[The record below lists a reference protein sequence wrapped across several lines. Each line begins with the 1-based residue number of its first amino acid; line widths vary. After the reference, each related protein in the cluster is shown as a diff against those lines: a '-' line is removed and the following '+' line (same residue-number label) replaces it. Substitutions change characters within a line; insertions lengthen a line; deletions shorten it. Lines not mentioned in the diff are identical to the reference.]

1 MRRALKW
8 LIGIGAVVAVLLIVA
23 AIALPRLIDTPRVQA
38 MIASS
43 ASQAIGR
50 PVKFESLSVRLFP
63 LPAVELHKLEV
74 AEDPQFGTAPFLTLE
89 TGRVYL
95 RLRPLLGGRVEFGDI
110 TLERPR
116 IALIQHA
123 DGHLNV
129 ASLAPASESR
139 TAPRAGRSGGGAAG
153 GAAAVVL
160 SQVKI
165 ASGTVTYL
173 TLGKGTT
180 PTPYRVENLDLT
192 LTSQASQ
199 INAKGTLRV
208 NPGDLLVKLT
218 DGVVALNGA
227 RAPLESPLR
236 GRVGIES
243 KDVEPLVAA
252 SAGPSPAIAGPIKGD
267 FTLSGTLGAPRASGT
282 VELASLR
289 VTQTSAGCPEPK
301 RRTLSLGALKLA
313 AVSWDG
319 ARLQS
324 RPATTSLAG
333 GAISTNLTATVDRG
347 VHVQLGDLSIKG
359 LPAEKVLVDFLCE
372 GYAVTGPLDLTGALK
387 ANAGDLWNTLDG
399 SGRLKLGPGKVVG
412 PQALGLI
419 ESLTR
424 IAGAVSSV
432 LSADV
437 PRAVTAP
444 PTDFESITGT
454 YQIVAGVLTTRD
466 LLYTSRVIKVG
477 VVGDYGLG
485 SGRMNM
491 DLRVQHARGELRAH
505 LGGTAAAPTI
515 RVDPAS
521 VSTNVT
527 REELETGIQDLLN
540 RFRRR

>member
-1 MRRALKW
+1 LRRALKW
-8 LIGIGAVVAVLLIVA
+8 LIGIGAVVAVLLVVA

-38 MIASS
+38 MIAGS
-43 ASQAIGR
+43 ATQTIGR
-50 PVKFESLSVRLFP
+50 PVKFESLSVKLFP

-95 RLRPLLGGRVEFGDI
+95 KLRPLLGGRVEFGDI

-116 IALIQHA
+116 ISLIQRA

-139 TAPRAGRSGGGAAG
+139 TAPRPGRSGGGAG
-153 GAAAVVL
+153 GAAAVV
-160 SQVKI
+160 SQIKVV
-165 ASGTVTYL
+165 GGLVTYVA
-173 TLGKGTT
+173 LGKGSA

-192 LTSQASQ
+192 LTNQASQ
-199 INAKGTLRV
+199 LSVKGTLRV

-227 RAPLESPLR
+227 RPPLEAPLR
-236 GRVGIES
+236 GRIGIEG
-243 KDVEPLVAA
+243 KDVEPFVAA

-267 FTLSGTLGAPRASGT
+267 FTLGGTLGAPRASGT

-289 VTQTSAGCPEPK
+289 VARMSAACPEPK

-324 RPATTSLAG
+324 RPTTTSLAG
-333 GAISTNLTATVDRG
+333 GTISTNVTVTLERG
-347 VHVQLGDLSIKG
+347 VHVQLGDLKIMG

-372 GYAVTGPLDLTGALK
+372 GYAVAGPLDLTGALK
-387 ANAGDLWNTLDG
+387 ANAGDLLNTLDG
-399 SGRLKLGPGKVVG
+399 SGRLRIGPGRVVG
-412 PQALGLI
+412 PQALALI

-424 IAGAVSSV
+424 IAGVVSSV
-432 LSADV
+432 LAADV
-437 PRAVTAP
+437 PSSLTSS

-454 YQIVAGVLTTRD
+454 YQIVSGVVTTRD
-466 LLYTSRVIKVG
+466 LLYTSRAIKVG
-477 VVGDYGLG
+477 VVGDFGLG
-485 SGRMNM
+485 SGRMNL

-505 LGGTAAAPTI
+505 LGGNAAAPTI
-515 RVDPAS
+515 KVDPAS

>member
-8 LIGIGAVVAVLLIVA
+8 LIGIGAVVAVLLVVA

-38 MIASS
+38 MIAGS
-43 ASQAIGR
+43 ATQTIGR
-50 PVKFESLSVRLFP
+50 PVKFESLSVKLFP

-95 RLRPLLGGRVEFGDI
+95 KLRPLLGGRVEFGDI

-116 IALIQHA
+116 IALIQRA

-139 TAPRAGRSGGGAAG
+139 TAPRPGRSGGGAG
-153 GAAAVVL
+153 GAAVSQIKVVGGL
-160 SQVKI
+160 
-165 ASGTVTYL
+165 VTYVA
-173 TLGKGTT
+173 LGKGSA

-192 LTSQASQ
+192 LTNQASQ
-199 INAKGTLRV
+199 LSVKGTLRV

-227 RAPLESPLR
+227 RPPLEAPLR
-236 GRVGIES
+236 GRIGIEG
-243 KDVEPLVAA
+243 KDVEPFVAA

-267 FTLSGTLGAPRASGT
+267 FTLGGTLGAPRASGT

-289 VTQTSAGCPEPK
+289 VARMSAACPEPK

-324 RPATTSLAG
+324 RPTTTSLAG
-333 GAISTNLTATVDRG
+333 GTISTNVTVTLERG
-347 VHVQLGDLSIKG
+347 VHVQLGDLKIMG

-372 GYAVTGPLDLTGALK
+372 GYAVAGPLDLTGALK
-387 ANAGDLWNTLDG
+387 ANAGDLLNTLDG
-399 SGRLKLGPGKVVG
+399 SGRLRIGPGRVVG
-412 PQALGLI
+412 PQALALI

-424 IAGAVSSV
+424 IAGVVSSV
-432 LSADV
+432 LAADV
-437 PRAVTAP
+437 PSSLTSS

-454 YQIVAGVLTTRD
+454 YQIVSGVVTTRD
-466 LLYTSRVIKVG
+466 LLYTSRAIKVG
-477 VVGDYGLG
+477 VVGDFGLG
-485 SGRMNM
+485 SGRMNL

-505 LGGTAAAPTI
+505 LGGNAAAPTI
-515 RVDPAS
+515 KVDPAS

>member
-1 MRRALKW
+1 LRRALKW

-23 AIALPRLIDTPRVQA
+23 AIALPRLLDTPRVQA

-129 ASLAPASESR
+129 ASLAPTSESR
-139 TAPRAGRSGGGAAG
+139 TAPRPGRSGGAASGA
-153 GAAAVVL
+153 AAAVV

-165 ASGTVTYL
+165 AGGTVTYV
-173 TLGKGTT
+173 TLGKGTS

-227 RAPLESPLR
+227 RPPLESPLR
-236 GRVGIES
+236 GRVAIEG

-267 FTLSGTLGAPRASGT
+267 FTLGGTLGAPRASGT

-289 VTQTSAGCPEPK
+289 VTQTSAACPEPK
-301 RRTLSLGALKLA
+301 RRTLTLGALKLD

-324 RPATTSLAG
+324 RPTTTSLAG
-333 GAISTNLTATVDRG
+333 GAISTNLTVTVDRG

-372 GYAVTGPLDLTGALK
+372 GYAVTGPLDLTGGLK
-387 ANAGDLWNTLDG
+387 ANAGDLWDTLDG

-412 PQALGLI
+412 PQALALI

-437 PRAVTAP
+437 PRSVTAS

-466 LLYTSRVIKVG
+466 LLYTSRAIKVG

-491 DLRVQHARGELRAH
+491 DLRVHHARGELRAH

>member
-1 MRRALKW
+1 LRRALKW
-8 LIGIGAVVAVLLIVA
+8 LFGIGAVVAVLLIAA
-23 AIALPRLIDTPRVQA
+23 AIALPRLVDTPRIQT
-38 MIASS
+38 MIAGS

-50 PVKFESLSVRLFP
+50 PVKFESLSVKLLP

-95 RLRPLLGGRVEFGDI
+95 RLRPLLGGRVEFGDV

-116 IALIQHA
+116 IALIQRA

-139 TAPRAGRSGGGAAG
+139 TAPRPGRSGGAAG
-153 GAAAVVL
+153 GAAGAVV

-165 ASGTVTYL
+165 VGGIVTYVA
-173 TLGKGTT
+173 LGKGAA
-180 PTPYRVENLDLT
+180 PTPYRVEGLDLT
-192 LTSQASQ
+192 VTNQASQ
-199 INAKGTLRV
+199 LNVKGTLRV

-227 RAPLESPLR
+227 RPPLEAPLR
-236 GRVGIES
+236 GRIGIEG

-252 SAGPSPAIAGPIKGD
+252 AAGPSPAIAGPIKGD
-267 FTLSGTLGAPRASGT
+267 FTLGGTLGAPRASGT
-282 VELASLR
+282 AELASLR
-289 VTQTSAGCPEPK
+289 VTRMSAACPEPK

-324 RPATTSLAG
+324 RPTTTSLAG
-333 GAISTNLTATVDRG
+333 GTISTNLTVTLDRG
-347 VHVQLGDLSIKG
+347 VHVQLGDLNIKG
-359 LPAEKVLVDFLCE
+359 LPAEKVMVDFLCE
-372 GYAVTGPLDLTGALK
+372 GYAVAGPLDLTGTLK
-387 ANAGDLWNTLDG
+387 ANAGDLWNTLEG
-399 SGRLKLGPGKVVG
+399 SGRLRLGPGQVVG
-412 PQALGLI
+412 PQALALI

-424 IAGAVSSV
+424 IAGVVSSV
-432 LSADV
+432 LAADV
-437 PRAVTAP
+437 PRSLTSS

-454 YQIVAGVLTTRD
+454 YQIAGGVVTTRD
-466 LLYTSRVIKVG
+466 LLYTSRAIRVG

-485 SGRMNM
+485 SGRMNL

-505 LGGTAAAPTI
+505 LGGSAAAPTI

-527 REELETGIQDLLN
+527 REELETGIQDLLK

>member
-1 MRRALKW
+1 LRRALKW

-38 MIASS
+38 MIAGS
-43 ASQAIGR
+43 ATQAIGR
-50 PVKFESLSVRLFP
+50 PVKFESLSVKLFP

-74 AEDPQFGTAPFLTLE
+74 AEDPQFGTAPFLILE
-89 TGRVYL
+89 IGRVYL
-95 RLRPLLGGRVEFGDI
+95 KLRPLLGGRVEFGDI

-139 TAPRAGRSGGGAAG
+139 TAPRPGRSGGAAG
-153 GAAAVVL
+153 GAAAVV

-165 ASGTVTYL
+165 VGGTVTYV
-173 TLGKGTT
+173 TLGKGTA
-180 PTPYRVENLDLT
+180 PTPYRVENLDFT
-192 LTSQASQ
+192 LSNQASQ
-199 INAKGTLRV
+199 LNVKGTLRV

-227 RAPLESPLR
+227 RPPLEAPLR
-236 GRVGIES
+236 GRIGIEG

-289 VTQTSAGCPEPK
+289 VTRTSAACPEPK

-324 RPATTSLAG
+324 RPTTTSLAG
-333 GAISTNLTATVDRG
+333 GTISTNLTVTLERG
-347 VHVQLGDLSIKG
+347 VHVQLGDLKITG

-372 GYAVTGPLDLTGALK
+372 GYAVAGPLDLAGALK

-399 SGRLKLGPGKVVG
+399 SGRLRIGPGRVVG
-412 PQALGLI
+412 PQALALI

-424 IAGAVSSV
+424 IAGVVSSV
-432 LSADV
+432 LAADV
-437 PRAVTAP
+437 PHSLTSS

-454 YQIVAGVLTTRD
+454 YQIAGGVVTTRD
-466 LLYTSRVIKVG
+466 LLYTSRAIKVG
-477 VVGDYGLG
+477 VVGDFGLG
-485 SGRMNM
+485 SGRMNL

-505 LGGTAAAPTI
+505 LGGNAAAPTI
-515 RVDPAS
+515 KVDPAS